1 VKVIANTTIISNF
14 AAVGRLDVLR
24 GLLGQLYITTDV
36 FAEIQDG
43 MAEGYDFY
51 AGIESQIYPLAQD
64 GWLHLTSLDGN
75 EELRFFSR
83 LPSALHRGEASCL
96 AVASQRGWAFLTDDA
111 RARAAA
117 SDCQVLVSGTLGILL
132 KAVENELLSMEEAD
146 TLLNGMIEAG
156 YHSPYAS
163 LADLYRV

>member
-1 VKVIANTTIISNF
+1 MNVIANTTIISNF

-24 GLLGQLYITTDV
+24 NLLGRLYITTDV

-51 AGIESQIYPLAQD
+51 AGIESQIHPLPPD
-64 GWLHLTSLDGN
+64 GWLHLTSLDGD

-83 LPSALHRGEASCL
+83 LPSALNRGEASCL
-96 AVASQRGWAFLTDDA
+96 AVASLRGWAFLTDDA

-117 SDCQVLVSGTLGILL
+117 RECKVLVSGTLGILS
-132 KAVENELLSMEEAD
+132 KAVETELLSMDQAD
-146 TLLNGMIEAG
+146 MLLNGMIQAG
-156 YHSPYAS
+156 YPPYSS
-163 LADLYRV
+163 LVELYMV